1 MQTYEEA
8 CQAARSHK
16 SFPALEAKLLAV
28 GGTRVVPS
36 PDPHI
41 GLLIQQGRVIAG
53 KLPKKVRGRRSR
65 CHHNVAFRYLDNPF
79 TYEIAT
85 GYGLTAADGLWRQHS
100 WLWDGKH
107 VVETTVDFVRY
118 FGVVLTDE
126 ESLNF
131 ALNEVLSAS
140 PVGRRLCQRIDQRV
154 EAN

>member
-1 MQTYEEA
+1 MQAYEEA

-100 WLWDGKH
+100 WLWDGKR
-107 VVETTVDFVRY
+107 VLETTVVRDVY
-118 FGVVLTDE
+118 FGVVLDRVAAAGFVFGVVAYLLPELE
-126 ESLNF
+126 EF
-131 ALNEVLSAS
+131 FKRNE
-140 PVGRRLCQRIDQRV
+140 
-154 EAN
+154 